1 MLSQR
6 GEDTGAYTPTR
17 WIRLPVFAM
26 PSDYKCTSFDRI
38 GPGILCVASDLIW
51 VRLLGRYRGRLVS
64 GMIKAFGGHFYVFSK
79 WLALMVLCC
88 LSVKVLLRPILVVG
102 WIYIGRCDDLY
113 RFVR

>member
-1 MLSQR
+1 M
-6 GEDTGAYTPTR
+6 
-17 WIRLPVFAM
+17 PVFAM
-26 PSDYKCTSFDRI
+26 PSGYKCTSFDRI
-38 GPGILCVASDLIW
+38 GPRILCVACDLIW
-51 VRLLGRYRGRLVS
+51 VRLLGRYRGSLVS